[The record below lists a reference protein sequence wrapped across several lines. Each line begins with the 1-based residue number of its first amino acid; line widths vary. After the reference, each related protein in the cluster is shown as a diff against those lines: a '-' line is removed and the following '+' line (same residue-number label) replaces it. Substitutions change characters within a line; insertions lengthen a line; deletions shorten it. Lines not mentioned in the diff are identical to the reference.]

1 VTMMTDREK
10 VYEALVSE
18 RIDNLVTGYFVA
30 VNEAPHD
37 AKEDVMLLDNLKDA
51 LGSLAMGMFQRGKDS
66 GQLCPNCK
74 QEIIDEAYLE
84 HYGSICQKCGYDF
97 LC

>member
-1 VTMMTDREK
+1 MTIMTDREK
-10 VYEALVSE
+10 AYEALVDE

-30 VNEAPHD
+30 LNEAPHD
-37 AKEDVMLLDNLKDA
+37 DKEEVMLLDGLKDD
-51 LGSLAMGMFQRGKDS
+51 LGTLAMAMLARGKDT

-74 QEIIDEAYLE
+74 QEIIDEAYLN